1 MNSPTVK
8 HLFFSLF
15 CILILQSCI
24 RKEQTSTS
32 QNWKQTLK
40 QELPVFGHR
49 NWILVVDKAFPAQ
62 SAEGVTTIDTNED
75 LLPVLNYTLAQIH
88 SCTHVKP
95 IVYTDKELSFITK
108 NQIPEIETFRANLNK
123 EIGSFNPQV
132 LLHDS
137 VFVKIDQASKL
148 FRVIILKTNQVIPY
162 SSVFIQLDCKYWNGD
177 KEKQLREAISKE

>member
-1 MNSPTVK
+1 MNLLTVK
-8 HLFFSLF
+8 YIFLSLF
-15 CILILQSCI
+15 CSMILQSCI

-40 QELPVFGHR
+40 QDLSVFGHR
-49 NWILVVDKAFPAQ
+49 NWILIVDKAFPAQ
-62 SAEGVTTIDTNED
+62 SAEGITTIDTNED
-75 LLPVLNYTLAQIH
+75 LLPVLNYTLVQIQ
-88 SCTHVKP
+88 SCTHVNP

-123 EIGSFNPQV
+123 EIGNFNPQV

-137 VFVKIDQASKL
+137 VFVKIDKASKL

-177 KEKQLREAISKE
+177 KEKHLRDAISEK